1 MKTTKYVLVAM
12 LAVVVLVLPRAAQAG
27 PITAAA
33 DPTDCG
39 STAFGVLCANVVFTN
54 VPNWKLGNPQPAL
67 VGPFET
73 CLAAGGC
80 APFEAGEALR
90 LLVGKHTF
98 GGAFTDTVTFGQ
110 ELTGDIGADI
120 SIPFAYWLSPRTY
133 TWADTGPAGGGG
145 LAFFNSIG
153 TNGVHYADMLIVL
166 DPMGSTPFQ
175 DLEALDK
182 VLGGNGVLPSA
193 TSLTVNSNGTIPV
206 PQPPPGSLSQAP
218 EPSSLILLGSG
229 LLGLAGAARRRLL
242 V

>member
-1 MKTTKYVLVAM
+1 MKITKCALVAV
-12 LAVVVLVLPRAAQAG
+12 LSVIALVVPRAAKAG
-27 PITAAA
+27 PIAAGA
-33 DPTDCG
+33 DPEDCG
-39 STAFGVLCANVVFTN
+39 VTAFGVLCANVTFTN
-54 VPNWKLGNPQPAL
+54 VPNWRLGNPQPAL

-90 LLVGKHTF
+90 LLVGRHMF
-98 GGAFTDTVTFGQ
+98 GGAFTSTVTFAQ
-110 ELTGDIGADI
+110 EAAGDIGADI

-175 DLEALDK
+175 DLEALDS
-182 VLGGNGVLPSA
+182 VLGGNGILPSA
-193 TSLTVNSNGTIPV
+193 VTLTVNTNGTIPV
-206 PQPPPGSLSQAP
+206 PQPPGFGQTP
-218 EPSSLILLGSG
+218 EPSSLVLLGSG
-229 LLGLAGAARRRLL
+229 LLGLAGAARRRL
-242 V
+242 VA